1 MALFPIVGM
10 LGGIVLGAIRVWA
23 LRVNDFEAVGHFVR
37 GGFFGSVFG
46 AVVAVGVAVLERR
59 RLYSLRRL
67 MAYIVVVAFLLWA
80 VIMLLRDLTANGTL

>member
-1 MALFPIVGM
+1 
-10 LGGIVLGAIRVWA
+10 
-23 LRVNDFEAVGHFVR
+23 
-37 GGFFGSVFG
+37 VFG

-67 MAYIVVVAFLLWA
+67 MAYIVVIAVVLWA